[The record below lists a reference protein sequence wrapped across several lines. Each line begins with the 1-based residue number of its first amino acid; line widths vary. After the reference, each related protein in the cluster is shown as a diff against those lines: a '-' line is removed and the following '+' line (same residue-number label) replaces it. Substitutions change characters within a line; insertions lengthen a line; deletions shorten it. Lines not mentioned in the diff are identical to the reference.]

1 MSGAAYLTTFQV
13 QQRLSQVLT
22 QMVSGEE
29 LPEDPCKYLAE
40 KFRKLGAGESI
51 EEEEVDAWKQPDVD
65 ERNEYMNEHRI
76 SIVVG
81 VAINSLIAKLPYP
94 ENPFEALAAHF
105 DPPESSARVEQSS
118 LNTISQP
125 SEPAEPSSQPSNSS
139 EPSEPPSNNT
149 PTPSTSSPQINRPSC
164 SSSDLPQTSLI
175 KSANDLAQLVKV
187 QALFRGRGERRSLQK
202 LRRLSNV
209 HITETGLTKKRVVH
223 NNFPSSFA
231 MFSVTMYS
239 QAWIPLG
246 EKALYR
252 QC

>member
-94 ENPFEALAAHF
+94 ENPFEASRVKALRPFKTPNPRVRFLKNRIH
-105 DPPESSARVEQSS
+105 PPEEEWKRW
-118 LNTISQP
+118 
-125 SEPAEPSSQPSNSS
+125 
-139 EPSEPPSNNT
+139 
-149 PTPSTSSPQINRPSC
+149 
-164 SSSDLPQTSLI
+164 
-175 KSANDLAQLVKV
+175 
-187 QALFRGRGERRSLQK
+187 GRG
-202 LRRLSNV
+202 
-209 HITETGLTKKRVVH
+209 
-223 NNFPSSFA
+223 
-231 MFSVTMYS
+231 
-239 QAWIPLG
+239 
-246 EKALYR
+246 
-252 QC
+252 